1 MPSQQQTQIIEVDD
15 VRSSAGLSAQSQ
27 GAIYSEHGRKPKS
40 KDKDMRDVLRTLSD
54 KKWFILGITAL
65 TIIIAF
71 IMTLSMT
78 PTYRAESIIKIEP
91 EEENSLNLN
100 IRTSNEAD
108 MEQYYRTQYRLLQSK
123 KMARKVIDALQLEA
137 RFSTQNAPTVKPFY
151 ADFITKLQ
159 TSLRQDTTS
168 SNTLSNRENKPA
180 ADSAEALFLSGL
192 TVSGLGKSHLVSISY
207 ESVDPELSANI
218 VNSLAQQFIQMNL
231 DSRVDSTSHA
241 KIFLEDEMAA
251 AKEKLRAS
259 EKKMLLYEKENTVV
273 DGSGDNS
280 LMRQRLISINRAY
293 ARAKQE
299 RISAE
304 TSQAGLAAST
314 QDVQLLPENNL
325 EIRTLELKAKTLEFE
340 YERRLKDY
348 QEELKIY
355 KPSFPSM
362 AEKKGAVDEIK
373 TRLDMLKDSIQ
384 AEKALIASTNKRLKA
399 ENQAAA
405 ASKSSLLAAA
415 KKKEAAMKA
424 ELEAAKAES
433 IAQRE
438 QAIEYREIE
447 EEVKANR
454 ELYDS
459 LLKKQK
465 EVGVSGGIDS
475 NNISVVDPAVVTYNK
490 YKPNTKMNLS
500 LGALVG
506 LILGSMLAL
515 LFGSAETKIK
525 AVEDIRDISALPLL
539 GKIPRVK
546 LKGKNNTTV
555 NAMDEPSSAIAEA
568 FRSLRTSLMFSTPE
582 GLPRLLHIT
591 SAESNEGKSSIA
603 HNLASVFVQAGKS
616 VLLIDADLRNPSLN
630 RYLNIEATVGLSNY
644 LQGSASIDDVIAPT
658 GIPNFNVI
666 VSSAVDSAP
675 ADLLSN
681 DRMLHLLERVSDE
694 FDLVII
700 DSPPVL
706 GIADALILSNRAV
719 ATLFVIESNKTNQKS
734 LANALER
741 LRMGYGNVIGFVLSK
756 SKNLKS
762 EAYTYKYG
770 DAERIG

>member
-15 VRSSAGLSAQSQ
+15 ATSSAGLSTHTQSQ
-27 GAIYSEHGRKPKS
+27 GGAIYSEHGRKPKS
-40 KDKDMRDVLRTLSD
+40 KDKDMRDILRTLSD

-65 TIIIAF
+65 AIIVAF
-71 IMTLSMT
+71 VLTLSMT
-78 PTYRAESIIKIEP
+78 PTYRAEAIMKIEP
-91 EEENSLNLN
+91 EEENSINLN

-108 MEQYYRTQYRLLQSK
+108 TEQYYRTQYRLLQSK

-137 RFSTQNAPTVKPFY
+137 RFSAQDAPTVKPFY

-159 TSLRQDTTS
+159 ARN
-168 SNTLSNRENKPA
+168 SNALSNVENRPA
-180 ADSAEALFLSGL
+180 ADGAEALFLGGL
-192 TVSGLGKSHLVSISY
+192 VVSGLGKSHLVSISY
-207 ESVDPELSANI
+207 ESIDPELSANI
-218 VNSLAQQFIQMNL
+218 VNSLTQQFIQMNL

-241 KIFLEDEMAA
+241 KVFLENEMTA

-259 EKKMLLYEKENTVV
+259 EKRMLLYEKENTVV

-280 LMRQRLISINRAY
+280 LMRQRLISINQAY
-293 ARAKQE
+293 AQAKQE

-304 TSQAGLAAST
+304 TSQAVAVPV

-325 EIRTLELKAKTLEFE
+325 QIRNLEVTAKTLGFE
-340 YERRLKDY
+340 YARLSKDY
-348 QEELKIY
+348 QEQLKIY

-373 TRLDMLKDSIQ
+373 TRLDMVKDSIE
-384 AEKALIASTNKRLKA
+384 AEKALITSTNKRLKA
-399 ENQAAA
+399 ENQAVI
-405 ASKSSLLAAA
+405 ASKSGLLAAA
-415 KKKEAAMKA
+415 RKKETAMKA
-424 ELEAAKAES
+424 ELDAAKAES

-438 QAIEYREIE
+438 QAIKYREIE
-447 EEVKANR
+447 EDVKANR
-454 ELYDS
+454 GLYDS

-539 GKIPRVK
+539 GKIPKVK
-546 LKGKNNTTV
+546 LKGKNNATV
-555 NAMDEPSSAIAEA
+555 NAMNEPSSGIAEA

-582 GLPRLLHIT
+582 GLPKLLHIT
-591 SAESNEGKSSIA
+591 SAESNEGKSNIA

-616 VLLIDADLRNPSLN
+616 VLLIDADLRKPSLN
-630 RYLNIEATVGLSNY
+630 RYLNIEVTAGLSTY
-644 LQGSASIDDVIAPT
+644 LQGSASIDDVIVPT

-666 VSSAVDSAP
+666 VSSVVDSAP

-719 ATLFVIESNKTNQKS
+719 ATLFVIESNKTNQTS

-756 SKNLKS
+756 SKDLKS

>member
-1 MPSQQQTQIIEVDD
+1 
-15 VRSSAGLSAQSQ
+15 
-27 GAIYSEHGRKPKS
+27 
-40 KDKDMRDVLRTLSD
+40 
-54 KKWFILGITAL
+54 
-65 TIIIAF
+65 
-71 IMTLSMT
+71 
-78 PTYRAESIIKIEP
+78 
-91 EEENSLNLN
+91 
-100 IRTSNEAD
+100 
-108 MEQYYRTQYRLLQSK
+108 
-123 KMARKVIDALQLEA
+123 MARKVIDALQLEA
-137 RFSTQNAPTVKPFY
+137 MFSAKDAPTVKPFY

-159 TSLRQDTTS
+159 ASLRSDTTNSNGLS
-168 SNTLSNRENKPA
+168 STEHKSTG
-180 ADSAEALFLSGL
+180 DSAEALFLGGL
-192 TVSGLGKSHLVSISY
+192 AVSGLGKSHLVSISY
-207 ESVDPELSANI
+207 ESIDPELSANI
-218 VNSLAQQFIQMNL
+218 VNSLTQQFIQMNL

-241 KIFLEDEMAA
+241 KIFLEGEMTA

-273 DGSGDNS
+273 DSSGDNS
-280 LMRQRLISINRAY
+280 LMRQRLISINKAY
-293 ARAKQE
+293 AQAKQE

-304 TSQAGLAAST
+304 TSQAGFAAPI
-314 QDVQLLPENNL
+314 QNVQLLPENNL
-325 EIRTLELKAKTLEFE
+325 QIRSLEVKVKTLGFE
-340 YERRLKDY
+340 YDRLNKDY
-348 QEELKIY
+348 QEQLKIY

-362 AEKKGAVDEIK
+362 AEKRAMVDEVK
-373 TRLDMLKDSIQ
+373 MRLDMMKDSIQ
-384 AEKALIASTNKRLKA
+384 AEKALIISTNKRLKA
-399 ENQAAA
+399 ENQAVIT
-405 ASKSSLLAAA
+405 SKSGLLAAA
-415 KKKEAAMKA
+415 HKKEAAMKA
-424 ELEAAKAES
+424 ELNAAKAES

-438 QAIEYREIE
+438 QAIKYREIE

-454 ELYDS
+454 DLYDS

-490 YKPNTKMNLS
+490 YKPNTKMNLA
-500 LGALVG
+500 LGSLVG

-515 LFGSAETKIK
+515 LFGSSETKIK
-525 AVEDIRDISALPLL
+525 SVEDIRDISALPLL
-539 GKIPRVK
+539 GKIPKVK
-546 LKGKNNTTV
+546 LKGKSNGAV
-555 NAMDEPSSAIAEA
+555 HAMDKSSSVIAEA

-582 GLPRLLHIT
+582 GLPKLLHIT
-591 SAESNEGKSSIA
+591 SSESNEGKSNIA

-616 VLLIDADLRNPSLN
+616 VLLIDADLRKPLLN
-630 RYLNIEATVGLSNY
+630 RYLNIEVTTGLSAY
-644 LQGSASIDDVIAPT
+644 LQGSASIDDVIVPT

-666 VSSAVDSAP
+666 VGSAVDSAP

-681 DRMLHLLERVSDE
+681 DRMLNLLEHVSDE

-734 LANALER
+734 LENALER

-756 SKNLKS
+756 SKDLKS